1 VQAVRLHVDAKKY
14 LVATDADY
22 FDQLSEASQITL
34 DIQGGV
40 FSESEATDFI
50 QQQYAHEAVL
60 LRKWDD
66 AGKVRGAAK
75 TDISDYEDLINEV
88 ALD

>member
-1 VQAVRLHVDAKKY
+1 
-14 LVATDADY
+14 
-22 FDQLSEASQITL
+22 
-34 DIQGGV
+34 V

>member
-1 VQAVRLHVDAKKY
+1 LHVDAKKY
-14 LVATDADY
+14 LVATDQDY
-22 FDQLSEASQITL
+22 YDHLSEASQITL

-50 QQQYAHEAVL
+50 QQQYAYEAVL

-66 AGKVRGAAK
+66 AGKIRGAAA
-75 TDISDYEDLINEV
+75 TDISFYEDLINEV
-88 ALD
+88 SLD